1 MYADDT
7 VLYFSWKCISEIESK
22 LNSYLRH
29 ICDWMK
35 LNQLTLKTKKLHFIL
50 AGSHARLS
58 TVTLLRF
65 SLSINVVTKF
75 SYYPRVPRQ
84 AAHLG
89 DSVGNLYNARGPRTV
104 LFVLKSVL
112 ITI

>member
-35 LNQLTLKTKKLHFIL
+35 LNQLKTKKLHFML
-50 AGSHARLS
+50 TGSHARLS
-58 TVTLLRF
+58 TVTLLQF
-65 SLSINVVTKF
+65 SLSINILMKF
-75 SYYPRVPRQ
+75 SYFHAVISY
-84 AAHLG
+84 
-89 DSVGNLYNARGPRTV
+89 
-104 LFVLKSVL
+104 
-112 ITI
+112 